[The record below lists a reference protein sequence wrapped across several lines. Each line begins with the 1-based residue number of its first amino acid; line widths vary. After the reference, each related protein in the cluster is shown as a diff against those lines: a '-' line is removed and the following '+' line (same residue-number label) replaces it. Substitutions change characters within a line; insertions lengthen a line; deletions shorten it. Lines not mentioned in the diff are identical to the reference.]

1 LDFEFVSDFVLRISN
16 LSVAGRFRLI
26 QPEHL
31 RQLLEQVKN
40 GQVEID
46 QAMEKLRHLP
56 FEDLGFARVD
66 HHRQLR
72 RGFPEVIF
80 CPGKTT
86 DQIVR
91 IFESLAAK
99 GNNVLA
105 TRAQPEVFEAIAKT
119 GKFPRA
125 RYEPLARAIVLEQQE
140 LPPSKSILPIVTAGT
155 ADMPVA
161 MEAKVTAEIMGQR
174 TELTCDVGVAGLH
187 RLFGCLPKLQQANII
202 VVVAGMEGALASVLG
217 GLVSCPVI
225 AVPTSVG
232 YGTSFHGLSALL
244 TMLNSCASGI
254 TVVNI
259 DNGFSAAVT
268 ATMINRKIDGRP
280 EAEIRNPKFE
290 IRNKHE

>member
-1 LDFEFVSDFVLRISN
+1 MERLRN
-16 LSVAGRFRLI
+16 
-26 QPEHL
+26 
-31 RQLLEQVKN
+31 
-40 GQVEID
+40 
-46 QAMEKLRHLP
+46 LP
-56 FEDLGFARVD
+56 FEDLGFACVD

-86 DQIVR
+86 EQIIR
-91 IFESLAAK
+91 IFESLASK

-105 TRAQPEVFEAIAKT
+105 TRARPDVYEALAKSIP
-119 GKFPRA
+119 KA
-125 RYEPLARAIVLEQQE
+125 RYEDLARTIVLEQKE
-140 LPPSKSILPIVTAGT
+140 MPPSKSVLPIVMAGT

-174 TELTCDVGVAGLH
+174 TELVCDVGVAGLH
-187 RLFGCLPKLQQANII
+187 RLLGHLPKLRNANII

-232 YGTSFHGLSALL
+232 YGANFQGLSALL

-268 ATMINRKIDGRP
+268 ATLINRKID
-280 EAEIRNPKFE
+280 ATA
-290 IRNKHE
+290 

>member
-1 LDFEFVSDFVLRISN
+1 MD
-16 LSVAGRFRLI
+16 
-26 QPEHL
+26 
-31 RQLLEQVKN
+31 
-40 GQVEID
+40 
-46 QAMEKLRHLP
+46 KLRHLP

-86 DQIVR
+86 EQIIR
-91 IFESLAAK
+91 IFESLAER

-105 TRAQPEVFEAIAKT
+105 TRATPEVFESLVRT
-119 GKFPRA
+119 GKFPEA
-125 RYEPLARAIVLEQQE
+125 RYDELARTIVLQQKG
-140 LPPSKSILPIVTAGT
+140 LPASKSILPILTAGT
-155 ADMPVA
+155 ADLPVA
-161 MEAKVTAEIMGQR
+161 TEAKVTAEVMGQR
-174 TELTCDVGVAGLH
+174 TELICDVGVAGLH
-187 RLFGCLPKLQQANII
+187 RLLGYLPKLQEANVI

-232 YGTSFHGLSALL
+232 YGASFHGLSALL

-268 ATMINRKIDGRP
+268 ATLINRKID
-280 EAEIRNPKFE
+280 AST
-290 IRNKHE
+290 